1 VSGPA
6 TGARI
11 LVVEDTAYSLH
22 LMTYLLTAYGHTVAG
37 AVTGEQAIDLAPA
50 TMPDLVVMDLQLPGM
65 DGFKTMTEIRA
76 IPELRAVPV
85 VAVTSF
91 AMVGD
96 RDRAMDAG
104 FDHYMTKPID
114 PESFV
119 DEIDLRLPE
128 PLRGARPR
136 EPGTPSPPVA
146 APAPAPKDRPGP
158 TILVLDDSP
167 LNQTLLRS
175 ILEPHGYD
183 VRTAATVA
191 EAVESLDADRPDLV
205 LCDFHLGDHSGLELL
220 AYIRG
225 VATLATVP
233 FVFLSA
239 TTDWQ
244 DPVPGEGTVRFLSRP
259 IEPPVLLDEV
269 QALLPNRKGA

>member
-1 VSGPA
+1 MSGPA
-6 TGARI
+6 RGARI

-22 LMTYLLTAYGHTVAG
+22 LMTYLLTAYGHTVAS

-50 TMPDLVVMDLQLPGM
+50 TMPDLVVMDLQLPGV
-65 DGFKTMTEIRA
+65 DGFETMTAIRA
-76 IPELRAVPV
+76 ISGLGAVPV

-119 DEIDLRLPE
+119 GEIDLRLPE

-136 EPGTPSPPVA
+136 EPGTCSPPVA
-146 APAPAPKDRPGP
+146 APASVPPGHP
-158 TILVLDDSP
+158 GVNILVLDDSL

-175 ILEPHGYD
+175 ILEPRGYG

-191 EAVESLDADRPDLV
+191 EAVASLEAGCPDLV
-205 LCDFHLGDHSGLELL
+205 LSDVHVGGHSGTELL

-225 VATLATVP
+225 VATLAAVP

-244 DPVPGEGTVRFLSRP
+244 DPVPGEGTVRFLNRP
-259 IEPPVLLDEV
+259 IEPPALLDEV
-269 QALLPNRKGA
+269 EALLHSRKGA

>member
-1 VSGPA
+1 V
-6 TGARI
+6 GARI

-22 LMTYLLTAYGHTVAG
+22 LMTYLLTAYGHTVTA

-50 TMPDLVVMDLQLPGM
+50 TGPDLVVMDLQLPGI
-65 DGFKTMTEIRA
+65 DGFETMTAIRA
-76 IPELRAVPV
+76 IPGLGTVPV

-104 FDHYMTKPID
+104 FDHYLTKPID

-128 PLRGARPR
+128 PCRGARPR
-136 EPGTPSPPVA
+136 ESGLPCSPVT
-146 APAPAPKDRPGP
+146 APAPVPKGHPGMD
-158 TILVLDDSP
+158 ILVLDDSP

-175 ILEPHGYD
+175 ILEPHGYN

-191 EAVESLDADRPDLV
+191 EAVASLDTGRPDLV
-205 LCDFHLGDHSGLELL
+205 LSDFHLGDHSGLELL
-220 AYIRG
+220 AHIRG
-225 VATLATVP
+225 VAALAAVP

-244 DPVPGEGTVRFLSRP
+244 DPVPDGEPVRFLSRP
-259 IEPPVLLDEV
+259 IEPPALLDEV
-269 QALLPNRKGA
+269 EALLHSRKGA